1 MNPSVFLQKEGRTAA
16 ATKITLCGHVRIFMK
31 RIISCVLSLVLL
43 VSISATPILAA
54 TKATQE
60 PLKITERA
68 DRSNEKYTLEDL
80 AAMRLAVY
88 GILEEKF
95 RSKQEETNAPISRP
109 EAVKLLYRTFSSKD
123 STVYEKAPFRDVSE
137 AYQHYIDWAYAKGV
151 TRGTTADTFG
161 TDNISQRDFL
171 IMLLRAAGYK
181 DKFTRVNVFDF
192 SKKLGLNPAGI
203 RANFT
208 AGDAA
213 LYLQDAIK
221 LFKIAH
227 TVQGDRIPYPRYVSL
242 KPTSINDIKQLLK
255 AAILFVPEF
264 CDIQTNES
272 FTKEDMLAAYR
283 LYRDYQHQWEVST
296 YKDDLWYASYLKS
309 NWRHSMSVK
318 TGVQLYQDRE
328 RDASKAFC
336 DYQMELKGLNQ
347 SGEISQDEYKFRR
360 DMAEAEAFFSGE
372 YLQIQLTYAE
382 AWKLIRNTDDA
393 FVLLEDGSIS
403 ASADKFYQQY
413 RKALSKNAT
422 ARQKVLTAKSVI
434 CAEASYDYGEN
445 DAVKSKQDTSRPNA
459 HSILGFLENRT
470 VVCDRYASLFQ
481 YIMLREGIEC
491 IIVLGTGITQPD
503 AKTGKINHAW
513 NKVKLDGK
521 WYNMDVCWA
530 DTANT
535 SDYDLKT
542 DAEYLALPNKHWPTY
557 FGNGPYAAK

>member
-1 MNPSVFLQKEGRTAA
+1 
-16 ATKITLCGHVRIFMK
+16 
-31 RIISCVLSLVLL
+31 
-43 VSISATPILAA
+43 
-54 TKATQE
+54 
-60 PLKITERA
+60 
-68 DRSNEKYTLEDL
+68 
-80 AAMRLAVY
+80 
-88 GILEEKF
+88 
-95 RSKQEETNAPISRP
+95 
-109 EAVKLLYRTFSSKD
+109 
-123 STVYEKAPFRDVSE
+123 
-137 AYQHYIDWAYAKGV
+137 
-151 TRGTTADTFG
+151 
-161 TDNISQRDFL
+161 
-171 IMLLRAAGYK
+171 
-181 DKFTRVNVFDF
+181 
-192 SKKLGLNPAGI
+192 
-203 RANFT
+203 
-208 AGDAA
+208 
-213 LYLQDAIK
+213 
-221 LFKIAH
+221 
-227 TVQGDRIPYPRYVSL
+227 
-242 KPTSINDIKQLLK
+242 
-255 AAILFVPEF
+255 
-264 CDIQTNES
+264 
-272 FTKEDMLAAYR
+272 
-283 LYRDYQHQWEVST
+283 
-296 YKDDLWYASYLKS
+296 
-309 NWRHSMSVK
+309 MSVK

-470 VVCDRYASLFQ
+470 VVCDGYASLFQ

-542 DAEYLALPNKHWPTY
+542 DAEYLALPNKHWSTY